1 MVLRSISHP
10 VAIVSVVVALVA
22 TIALFPQQL
31 AHWRPEWVGLV
42 VIYWVLRAPKTFG
55 IVMAWVVGLLVDVL
69 RADILGMNALA
80 MALIAFMV
88 LASHQR
94 LQLFPVAQQALVVF
108 LMIGLAHMVV
118 HFLHQVLGETGGG
131 FDYLLPAVTSGLIW
145 PVFRVFWDFV
155 NRKLE

>member
-1 MVLRSISHP
+1 MVQRSVSYP
-10 VAIVSVVVALVA
+10 VAILSAVVALVG
-22 TIALFPQQL
+22 TISLFPQ
-31 AHWRPEWVGLV
+31 AIGHWRPEWIGLV
-42 VIYWVLRAPKTFG
+42 VVYWVLRAPQTFG
-55 IVMAWVVGLLVDVL
+55 IVLAWCLGLLVDVL

-88 LASHQR
+88 LAAHQR
-94 LQLFPVAQQALVVF
+94 MKLFPLAQQSLVVF

-118 HFLHQVLGETGGG
+118 HFLHQLLGEAGGG

-145 PVFRVFWDFV
+145 PVFRGFWDFV

>member
-1 MVLRSISHP
+1 MVLRSISYP
-10 VAIVSVVVALVA
+10 IAIVSAVVALVG
-22 TIALFPQQL
+22 TIALFPQQI
-31 AHWRPEWVGLV
+31 AHWRPEWMGLV
-42 VIYWVLRAPKTFG
+42 VIYWVLRAPQSFG
-55 IVMAWVVGLLVDVL
+55 VVMAWMVGLLLDVL

-94 LQLFPVAQQALVVF
+94 LQLFPLAQQALVVF

-118 HFLHQVLGETGGG
+118 HFLHQLLGEAGGG

-145 PVFRVFWDFV
+145 PVFRGFWDFV